1 LKSVLSFGS
10 VLLRSPVPF
19 RPHVVPTS
27 MLCPFEVKVVPK
39 LMHVS
44 VAGASAK
51 IVYLKFMSP
60 RLKTPPPPG
69 SAVLLLIVTL
79 ISVAVPPSCMIA
91 APEPALLPKIV
102 TFVRLTSKSLP
113 IAPPEPAALPFRVTR
128 FSVVES
134 PT

>member
-10 VLLRSPVPF
+10 VLLRSPVPA
-19 RPHVVPTS
+19 RPQVVPMS
-27 MLCPFEVKVVPK
+27 MLCPFETKLAPK
-39 LMHVS
+39 FMHVS

-60 RLKTPPPPG
+60 RFSMPPPPG

-79 ISVAVPPSCMIA
+79 TSVAVPTSCMIA

-102 TFVRLTSKSLP
+102 TLVRLTSKSLP
-113 IAPPEPAALPFRVTR
+113 IAPPEPAELPFRVTR

-134 PT
+134 AT